1 MSPAPLLALTAVSR
15 RYGPLTAVDR
25 VDLAIRDGERHAVIG
40 PNGAGKSTLLALIAG
55 TTRPSAGRILL
66 DGRDL
71 GAAGPA
77 RRARAGI
84 ARTFQQ
90 PAVADSLTALDN
102 VALAAWPRAAE
113 RGLWRPGRY
122 RALRTRCLD
131 WLDRVGAADL
141 ADQQAGELSHGQ
153 RRLVELAAALAGRPR
168 LLLLDEPAAGL
179 TDTESARLVAVLA
192 ELPAEV
198 SLLLVEHD
206 LAFVGALAGLVTVLH
221 EGRVLAHGTP
231 AAVGADP
238 AVRAVYLGAREL

>member
-1 MSPAPLLALTAVSR
+1 MSLTLSEVTC
-15 RYGPLTAVDR
+15 RYGQLTAVDR
-25 VDLAIRDGERHAVIG
+25 VDLMVRDGERHAVIG

-55 TTRPSAGRILL
+55 TVRPSTGRVLL
-66 DGRDL
+66 DGRNL
-71 GAAGPA
+71 GATGPA

-90 PAVADSLTALDN
+90 PAVAASLTALDN
-102 VALAAWPRAAE
+102 VALAAWPRADL
-113 RGLWRPGRY
+113 RGFWRPSRY
-122 RALRTRCLD
+122 RALRAGALD

-141 ADQQAGELSHGQ
+141 ADRPAGQLSHGQ

-179 TDTESARLVAVLA
+179 TDTESARLIAVLA
-192 ELPAEV
+192 GLPAEV
-198 SLLLVEHD
+198 AVVLVEHD
-206 LAFVGALAGLVTVLH
+206 LAFVGALAGRITVLH

-238 AVRAVYLGAREL
+238 QVRSVYLGSREL